1 MHLKRLCAKT
11 LLAFILTTSLHS
23 YDESQLTSLY
33 SGLDPDSITEH
44 LALYKLYPN
53 KEIGQKAL
61 EHAQSLLKK
70 NQDEEALKKLPAALE
85 SIDGFVQLM
94 LGKEQKREVLEKHQ
108 LSAIEAISK
117 HLLNRHLK
125 GHQAQSEED
134 ILSLQPEE
142 IDLSRAILLAQHEGD
157 KIDWDW
163 IRTYE
168 AQLDFLALQ
177 VIARLK
183 ENPTPKEIISKINQ
197 VLFFDLK
204 YRFPNQY
211 IQDEHEKFSQ
221 LTAVLDLKQGVC
233 LGTTIVYLCLAQRL
247 GLPLEIITPPGHI
260 YVRHNENGKITNI
273 ETTHRG
279 VNTPS
284 EAYYSVNV
292 KHLKQISLKQTVT
305 CVYSNLGVSNLMD
318 EKYQDAIHCFEK
330 ALKYTPNDPLCTLM
344 LGYSHAFNK
353 NPKMAKKIFLKA
365 KKLPFED
372 QISPIDFGAHLD
384 YLQGHVDLETLKAA
398 ILPSR
403 ESGLEFLKEKE
414 ALLERG
420 LKRHPNFISGMMMLS
435 NIYCE
440 LSKPKKAIEVLNR
453 VHDIDPDIPAAEFN
467 LTLLYDDELNYPKCW
482 QHFKQCEHILA
493 KNKIKPKIMD
503 DLKRMLLASSIEPL

>member
-1 MHLKRLCAKT
+1 MLSKRFYAKA
-11 LLAFILTTSLHS
+11 LLATLTAASLNS
-23 YDESQLTSLY
+23 YGESQLTSLY

-61 EHAQSLLKK
+61 AHAQSLLKK
-70 NQDEEALKKLPAALE
+70 NQDEEALKELPAALE

-108 LSAIEAISK
+108 LNAIEAISK
-117 HLLNRHLK
+117 HLLNRKLR
-125 GHQAQSEED
+125 GHQAQNEED
-134 ILSLQPEE
+134 ILALQPEE
-142 IDLSRAILLAQHEGD
+142 IDLSRAILLAQQDEE
-157 KIDWDW
+157 IDWDW

-183 ENPTPKEIISKINQ
+183 ENPSPKDIISKINQ

-204 YRFPNQY
+204 YRYPNQY

-260 YVRHNENGKITNI
+260 YVRYNENGKIINI

-292 KHLKQISLKQTVT
+292 KHLKKIDLKQTIT
-305 CVYSNLGVSNLMD
+305 CVYSNLGVSHLMD
-318 EKYQDAIHCFEK
+318 EKYNEAINCFNK
-330 ALKYTPNDPLCTLM
+330 ALKYHPNDPLCTLM
-344 LGYSHAFNK
+344 LGYAYAFNQ
-353 NPKMAKKIFLKA
+353 NAKMAKKIFHKA

-372 QISPIDFGAHLD
+372 QITPIDFGAHLD
-384 YLQGHVDLETLKAA
+384 YLSGRVDLETLKAS

-403 ESGLEFLKEKE
+403 ETGLEFLKEKE
-414 ALLERG
+414 VILEKG
-420 LKRHPNFISGMMMLS
+420 LKKHPYFISEIGR
-435 NIYCE
+435 
-440 LSKPKKAIEVLNR
+440 AHV
-453 VHDIDPDIPAAEFN
+453 
-467 LTLLYDDELNYPKCW
+467 
-482 QHFKQCEHILA
+482 
-493 KNKIKPKIMD
+493 
-503 DLKRMLLASSIEPL
+503 